1 MTDSDVL
8 SSLKNSIRED
18 LDKKADAIIEKRCQD
33 FRSELN
39 KQKHILIAQMLD
51 EIEVLAMENS
61 RACEL
66 VFQINLKR
74 G

>member
-1 MTDSDVL
+1 MTETDVL
-8 SSLKNSIRED
+8 SSLKKSIRED

-39 KQKHILIAQMLD
+39 KQKHILIARMLE
-51 EIEVLAMENS
+51 EIEVLVSQNS
-61 RACEL
+61 LAHEL
-66 VFQINLKR
+66 VFQINIKR